1 MAQIIPAIMPR
12 KYEDLVARINEVT
25 GLTNIIQIDVMDG
38 KFVTGL
44 TWPYVDPEQHFEHI
58 LEQAEGLPG
67 WQDLDFEVDLMVA
80 EPEKVWHKWVSAG
93 ARRIIIHQESTTD
106 IAALIA
112 DFRSEFPKQDEI
124 GTFDVELGIAQSI
137 ATPLADLEPY
147 LDDVDFVQLMGIANI
162 GKQGQPF
169 DIRVISKIEQLR
181 QIAPRTI
188 ISVDGG
194 VSLETA
200 TALLDAGVDRL
211 VVGSALFKTDDV
223 AETFEMFKS
232 LNNE

>member
-1 MAQIIPAIMPR
+1 MPR
-12 KYEDLVARINEVT
+12 KYDDLVARISEVT
-25 GLTNIIQIDVMDG
+25 GLTTIIQIDVMDG
-38 KFVTGL
+38 KFVTGT

-80 EPEKVWHKWVSAG
+80 DPESVWHKWVSAG
-93 ARRIIIHQESTTD
+93 ARRIIIHQESTKD
-106 IAALIA
+106 LAALIA
-112 DFRSEFPKQDEI
+112 DFRSEFPKQDEY
-124 GTFDVELGIAQSI
+124 GLFGVELGIAQDI
-137 ATPLADLEPY
+137 KTPISELEPY
-147 LDDVDFVQLMGIANI
+147 LDQVDFVQLMGIANI

-169 DIRVISKIEQLR
+169 DVRVISKIEQLR
-181 QIAPRTI
+181 QLAPRTI

-200 TALLDAGVDRL
+200 TSLIDAGVDRL
-211 VVGSALFKTDDV
+211 VVGSALFKSDDI
-223 AETFEMFKS
+223 AETFEQFKL